1 MSYRVDKIVQKVLRG
16 LGDEAQHGI
25 TRDII
30 LNEMDAVQLE
40 LCRDYYAIK
49 DTFTIALAPG
59 TGTLSPPAGTLAL
72 VPFADIALNVPAG
85 TSKVYFTN
93 GLYASN
99 RYFITIIATAVI
111 GGLAGFDSITK
122 DADGFTINN
131 LSDIANIDYSV
142 TPYTDNLLTNNTAA
156 YVTPS
161 TTYKIKEIIEPDTW
175 RSRLEVI
182 NDSNV
187 FARLSRRNLVSSQP
201 LWAYFWNNE
210 MLLTPVPTIAETL
223 TVLVYC
229 IPSLELADG
238 NDPETPLEYD
248 DCLEW
253 ETLYRF
259 NGNERLHQRYVEKA
273 LQNGIQNSKEAVA
286 GVNRIESST
295 DLLGY

>member
-1 MSYRVDKIVQKVLRG
+1 MAYRVDKIVQKVLRG

-25 TRDII
+25 TRDVI

-49 DTFTIALAPG
+49 DTLTIALAPG
-59 TGTLSPPAGTLAL
+59 AGTLSPPAGTLTL
-72 VPFADIALNVPAG
+72 VPFADVSLNVPAG
-85 TSKVYFTN
+85 TSKVYFAN

-99 RYFITIIATAVI
+99 RYFITVIATAVS
-111 GGLAGFDSITK
+111 GGLAGYDSITK

-187 FARLSRRNLVSSQP
+187 FARLSRRNIVSSQP

-259 NGNERLHQRYVEKA
+259 NGQERLHQRYVEKA

-286 GVNRIESST
+286 GVNRVESST